1 MGLKGIKVENYSQ
14 NQYEIKGKGYK
25 DKKEKE
31 HFFRKDPYAGYKDDK
46 ELINIKERSLDLTK
60 VKNYAKEIALLAI
73 ATVLIGIGYSNYSEE
88 ETMQVASLQN
98 EASIGDARLVSSN
111 AIVDNDETEKD
122 ESNTQKNGFVN
133 ENSANANKLE
143 TNNVI
148 PNTNSGG
155 GILANNTNVNGNDK
169 SLENINTNAQ
179 ENQDYFSTTKLER
192 ETMYSQKLETYQKMI
207 ENEQLTNEQKAI
219 AMQEV
224 SKITEEK
231 NAIQIAENLIK
242 NKGYE
247 NVVILKNDENVNVVI
262 KAKKLET
269 EDIAKLQNII
279 TRELKVDLSKVNIS
293 SK

>member
-1 MGLKGIKVENYSQ
+1 MGLKSIKVENYSQ
-14 NQYEIKGKGYK
+14 NQYEIKGNGYK

-46 ELINIKERSLDLTK
+46 ELIKIKERSLDLTK
-60 VKNYAKEIALLAI
+60 VKNYVKEIALLAI

-122 ESNTQKNGFVN
+122 ESN
-133 ENSANANKLE
+133 A
-143 TNNVI
+143 
-148 PNTNSGG
+148 
-155 GILANNTNVNGNDK
+155 NVNSNDK

-231 NAIQIAENLIK
+231 NAIQIAENSIK

>member
-1 MGLKGIKVENYSQ
+1 MGLKSIKVENYSQ
-14 NQYEIKGKGYK
+14 NQYEIKGNGYK

-46 ELINIKERSLDLTK
+46 ELIKIKERSLDLTK

-122 ESNTQKNGFVN
+122 ESNT
-133 ENSANANKLE
+133 
-143 TNNVI
+143 
-148 PNTNSGG
+148 
-155 GILANNTNVNGNDK
+155 NVNSNDK

-207 ENEQLTNEQKAI
+207 ENEQKAI

>member
-1 MGLKGIKVENYSQ
+1 MGLKSIKVENYSQ
-14 NQYEIKGKGYK
+14 NQYEIKGNGYK

-46 ELINIKERSLDLTK
+46 ELIKIKERNLDLTK

-122 ESNTQKNGFVN
+122 ESN
-133 ENSANANKLE
+133 A
-143 TNNVI
+143 
-148 PNTNSGG
+148 
-155 GILANNTNVNGNDK
+155 NVNSNDK

>member
-1 MGLKGIKVENYSQ
+1 MGLKSIKVENHSQ
-14 NQYEIKGKGYK
+14 NQYEIKGNGYK

-46 ELINIKERSLDLTK
+46 ELIKIKERSLDLTK

-122 ESNTQKNGFVN
+122 ESN
-133 ENSANANKLE
+133 A
-143 TNNVI
+143 
-148 PNTNSGG
+148 
-155 GILANNTNVNGNDK
+155 NVNSNDK

-192 ETMYSQKLETYQKMI
+192 ETMYS
-207 ENEQLTNEQKAI
+207 QLTNEQKAI

>member
-1 MGLKGIKVENYSQ
+1 MKKKKINKTNVILSILLVLSASVFIYSLL
-14 NQYEIKGKGYK
+14 NIRNW
-25 DKKEKE
+25 KK
-31 HFFRKDPYAGYKDDK
+31 
-46 ELINIKERSLDLTK
+46 
-60 VKNYAKEIALLAI
+60 
-73 ATVLIGIGYSNYSEE
+73 
-88 ETMQVASLQN
+88 
-98 EASIGDARLVSSN
+98 
-111 AIVDNDETEKD
+111 DNDETEKD
-122 ESNTQKNGFVN
+122 ESN
-133 ENSANANKLE
+133 A
-143 TNNVI
+143 
-148 PNTNSGG
+148 
-155 GILANNTNVNGNDK
+155 NVNSNDK

>member
-1 MGLKGIKVENYSQ
+1 MGLKSIKVENYSQ
-14 NQYEIKGKGYK
+14 NQYEIKGNGYK

-46 ELINIKERSLDLTK
+46 ELIKIKERSLDLTK
-60 VKNYAKEIALLAI
+60 VKNYVKEIALLAI

-122 ESNTQKNGFVN
+122 ESN
-133 ENSANANKLE
+133 A
-143 TNNVI
+143 
-148 PNTNSGG
+148 
-155 GILANNTNVNGNDK
+155 NVNSNDK

>member
-1 MGLKGIKVENYSQ
+1 MGLKSIKVENYSQ
-14 NQYEIKGKGYK
+14 NQYEIKGNGYK

-46 ELINIKERSLDLTK
+46 ELIKIKERSLDLTK

-98 EASIGDARLVSSN
+98 EANIGDARLVSSN

-122 ESNTQKNGFVN
+122 ESN
-133 ENSANANKLE
+133 A
-143 TNNVI
+143 
-148 PNTNSGG
+148 
-155 GILANNTNVNGNDK
+155 NVNSNDK

-192 ETMYSQKLETYQKMI
+192 ETMYSQKIETYQKMI

>member
-1 MGLKGIKVENYSQ
+1 MGLKSIKVENYSQ
-14 NQYEIKGKGYK
+14 NQYEIKGNGYK

-46 ELINIKERSLDLTK
+46 ELIKIKERSLDLTK
-60 VKNYAKEIALLAI
+60 VKNYVKEIALLAI

-122 ESNTQKNGFVN
+122 ESN
-133 ENSANANKLE
+133 A
-143 TNNVI
+143 
-148 PNTNSGG
+148 
-155 GILANNTNVNGNDK
+155 NVNSNDK

-192 ETMYSQKLETYQKMI
+192 ETMYSQKIETYQKMI

>member
-1 MGLKGIKVENYSQ
+1 MGLKSIKVENYSQ
-14 NQYEIKGKGYK
+14 NQYEIKGNGYK
-25 DKKEKE
+25 DKKE

-46 ELINIKERSLDLTK
+46 ELIKIKERSLDLTK
-60 VKNYAKEIALLAI
+60 VKNYVKEIALLAI

-122 ESNTQKNGFVN
+122 ESN
-133 ENSANANKLE
+133 A
-143 TNNVI
+143 
-148 PNTNSGG
+148 
-155 GILANNTNVNGNDK
+155 NVNSNDK

>member
-1 MGLKGIKVENYSQ
+1 MGLKSIKVENYSQ
-14 NQYEIKGKGYK
+14 NQYEIKGNGYK

-46 ELINIKERSLDLTK
+46 ELIKIKEKSLDLTK
-60 VKNYAKEIALLAI
+60 VKNYVKEIALLAI

-122 ESNTQKNGFVN
+122 ESNT
-133 ENSANANKLE
+133 
-143 TNNVI
+143 
-148 PNTNSGG
+148 
-155 GILANNTNVNGNDK
+155 NVNSNDK

>member
-1 MGLKGIKVENYSQ
+1 MGLKSIKVENYSQ
-14 NQYEIKGKGYK
+14 NQYEIKGNGYK

-46 ELINIKERSLDLTK
+46 ELIKIKERSLDLTK
-60 VKNYAKEIALLAI
+60 VKNYVKEIALLAI

-122 ESNTQKNGFVN
+122 ESN
-133 ENSANANKLE
+133 A
-143 TNNVI
+143 
-148 PNTNSGG
+148 
-155 GILANNTNVNGNDK
+155 NVNSNDK

-247 NVVILKNDENVNVVI
+247 NVVILKNDENINVVI

>member
-1 MGLKGIKVENYSQ
+1 MGLKSIKVENYSQ
-14 NQYEIKGKGYK
+14 NQYEIKGNGYK

-46 ELINIKERSLDLTK
+46 ELIKIKERSLDLTK
-60 VKNYAKEIALLAI
+60 VKNYVKEIALLAI

-122 ESNTQKNGFVN
+122 ESN
-133 ENSANANKLE
+133 A
-143 TNNVI
+143 
-148 PNTNSGG
+148 
-155 GILANNTNVNGNDK
+155 NVNSNDK

-207 ENEQLTNEQKAI
+207 ENEQLTNEQKAL
-219 AMQEV
+219 AMQDV

>member
-1 MGLKGIKVENYSQ
+1 MGLKSIKVENYSQ
-14 NQYEIKGKGYK
+14 NQYEIKGNGYK

-46 ELINIKERSLDLTK
+46 ELIKIKERNLDLTK

-122 ESNTQKNGFVN
+122 ESN
-133 ENSANANKLE
+133 A
-143 TNNVI
+143 
-148 PNTNSGG
+148 
-155 GILANNTNVNGNDK
+155 NVNSNDK

-231 NAIQIAENLIK
+231 NAIQIAENLMK

>member
-1 MGLKGIKVENYSQ
+1 MGLKSIKVENYSQ
-14 NQYEIKGKGYK
+14 NQYEIKGNGYK

-46 ELINIKERSLDLTK
+46 ELIKIKERSLDLTK
-60 VKNYAKEIALLAI
+60 VKNYVKEIALLAI

-122 ESNTQKNGFVN
+122 ESNT
-133 ENSANANKLE
+133 
-143 TNNVI
+143 
-148 PNTNSGG
+148 
-155 GILANNTNVNGNDK
+155 NVNSNDK

>member
-1 MGLKGIKVENYSQ
+1 M
-14 NQYEIKGKGYK
+14 
-25 DKKEKE
+25 
-31 HFFRKDPYAGYKDDK
+31 
-46 ELINIKERSLDLTK
+46 DLTK

-122 ESNTQKNGFVN
+122 ESNT
-133 ENSANANKLE
+133 
-143 TNNVI
+143 
-148 PNTNSGG
+148 
-155 GILANNTNVNGNDK
+155 NVNSNDK

>member
-1 MGLKGIKVENYSQ
+1 M
-14 NQYEIKGKGYK
+14 
-25 DKKEKE
+25 
-31 HFFRKDPYAGYKDDK
+31 
-46 ELINIKERSLDLTK
+46 DLTK

-122 ESNTQKNGFVN
+122 ESN
-133 ENSANANKLE
+133 A
-143 TNNVI
+143 
-148 PNTNSGG
+148 
-155 GILANNTNVNGNDK
+155 NVNSNDK

>member
-1 MGLKGIKVENYSQ
+1 MGLKSIKVENYSQ
-14 NQYEIKGKGYK
+14 NQYEIKGNGYK
-25 DKKEKE
+25 DEKEKE
-31 HFFRKDPYAGYKDDK
+31 HFFRKDSYAGYKDDK
-46 ELINIKERSLDLTK
+46 ELIKIKERSLDLTK
-60 VKNYAKEIALLAI
+60 VKNYVKEIALLAI

-122 ESNTQKNGFVN
+122 ESN
-133 ENSANANKLE
+133 A
-143 TNNVI
+143 
-148 PNTNSGG
+148 
-155 GILANNTNVNGNDK
+155 NVNSNDK

>member
-1 MGLKGIKVENYSQ
+1 MGLKSIKVENYSQ
-14 NQYEIKGKGYK
+14 NQYEIKGNGYK

-46 ELINIKERSLDLTK
+46 ELIKIKERSLDLTK
-60 VKNYAKEIALLAI
+60 VKNYVKEIALLAI

-88 ETMQVASLQN
+88 YTMQVASLQN

-122 ESNTQKNGFVN
+122 ESNT
-133 ENSANANKLE
+133 
-143 TNNVI
+143 
-148 PNTNSGG
+148 
-155 GILANNTNVNGNDK
+155 NVNSNDK

>member
-1 MGLKGIKVENYSQ
+1 MGLKSIKVENYSQ
-14 NQYEIKGKGYK
+14 NQYEIKGNGYK

-46 ELINIKERSLDLTK
+46 ELIKIKERSLDLTK
-60 VKNYAKEIALLAI
+60 VKNYVKEIALLAI

-122 ESNTQKNGFVN
+122 ESN
-133 ENSANANKLE
+133 A
-143 TNNVI
+143 
-148 PNTNSGG
+148 
-155 GILANNTNVNGNDK
+155 NVNSNDK

-192 ETMYSQKLETYQKMI
+192 DTMYSQKLETYQKMI

>member
-1 MGLKGIKVENYSQ
+1 MGIKSIKVENYSQ
-14 NQYEIKGKGYK
+14 NQYEIKGNGYK

-46 ELINIKERSLDLTK
+46 ELIKIKERSLDLTK
-60 VKNYAKEIALLAI
+60 VKNYVKEIALLAI

-122 ESNTQKNGFVN
+122 ESN
-133 ENSANANKLE
+133 A
-143 TNNVI
+143 
-148 PNTNSGG
+148 
-155 GILANNTNVNGNDK
+155 NVNSNDK